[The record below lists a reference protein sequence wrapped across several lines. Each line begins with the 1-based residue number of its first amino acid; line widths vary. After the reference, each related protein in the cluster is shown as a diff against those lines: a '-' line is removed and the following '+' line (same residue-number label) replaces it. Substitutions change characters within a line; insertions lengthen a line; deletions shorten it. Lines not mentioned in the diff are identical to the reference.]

1 MYISRINEIS
11 KLYMYIDKFLLILV
25 FGEVC
30 IMLWYDHVFDRGV
43 RSDLVLLFNIVK
55 LVVGENNR
63 VAKAEE
69 DDDDDRAPSSIV
81 CKAACSRWTMAGL
94 CK

>member
-1 MYISRINEIS
+1 
-11 KLYMYIDKFLLILV
+11 
-25 FGEVC
+25 
-30 IMLWYDHVFDRGV
+30 MLWYDHVFDRDV
-43 RSDLVLLFNIVK
+43 RSDLVVLFDIVQ

-81 CKAACSRWTMAGL
+81 CKAACSRWTMTGL
-94 CK
+94 RK

>member
-30 IMLWYDHVFDRGV
+30 VMLWYDHVFDRDV
-43 RSDLVLLFNIVK
+43 RSDLVVLFDIVQ

-63 VAKAEE
+63 VAKAE
-69 DDDDDRAPSSIV
+69 DDDDRAPSSIV
-81 CKAACSRWTMAGL
+81 CKAACSRWTMTGL
-94 CK
+94 RK